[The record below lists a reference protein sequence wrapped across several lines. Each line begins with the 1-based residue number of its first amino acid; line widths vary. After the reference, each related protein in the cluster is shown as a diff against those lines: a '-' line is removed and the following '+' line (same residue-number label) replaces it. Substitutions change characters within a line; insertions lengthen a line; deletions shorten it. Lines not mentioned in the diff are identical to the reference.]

1 MKTLFVSALFFF
13 LSVIQSLCADTARVY
28 YPTVPVIA
36 GRDFNAVAEI
46 CILSD
51 GKEVL
56 EYVDVRLDGI
66 PEDAVRS
73 LDLMYSG
80 TMSVIR
86 SRTTSYV
93 LIDDA
98 RRNGGGQ
105 DIWCDPDF
113 VERAGSAAAD
123 EKERIHCAKALVAGE
138 NYFYVSV
145 SVDPERVGDISNL
158 FRLEVSAVSAG
169 GHEKYLEVS
178 GSPMRRL
185 GISVRQAGDDG
196 VTAYRIPGL
205 VTASDG
211 TLVAVYDIRYDSSLD
226 LQNNIDVG
234 VSLSH
239 DGGAT
244 WEYLGPVLDMG
255 TYGGLP
261 QAQNG
266 VGDPSVLVDDQT
278 GEIFIAGLWTH
289 GIGVDRA
296 WTGAGQGLAPEE
308 TGQIILTSSKD
319 NGRTWSE
326 PVNIT
331 SQVKRPEWYLTLQ
344 GPGRGIS
351 MEDGT
356 IVFPMQHI
364 GPDRVPSAGIMYSLD
379 HGKTWRTYN
388 SAKSNTTEA
397 QVVEVVPGE
406 LMLNMRD
413 NRKTGRA
420 VAVTS
425 DFGKTWTEH
434 RSSGALREPVCM
446 ASIIKV
452 PADRNLYGRDILLF
466 SNPDTTKG
474 RSRMTIKASLDG
486 GNTWLPENSIL
497 IDEEENWGYSC
508 LTMIDD
514 RTVGILY
521 ECSTVQLV
529 FQAIKLSDII
539 SRPDPLE
546 VETLPSIAAGNGYA
560 EGISAAFCGI
570 LDGKPVIAGGA
581 NFRDVPAAENGAKVF
596 YDDIFV
602 LDGTDWLYAG
612 KLPERMAYGGS
623 AICGNRLYMFGGNG
637 GNGSMSDVCSLSLKD
652 GKADVRK
659 ETSLPFPI
667 EQAGYASEGNRIYV
681 VGGLSGHSASRKV
694 VVGAVHLVEKFAREF
709 LCLPRHPYIAVKIC
723 HVMARLVAVGVL
735 AFQPCHIAEFDPH
748 LVGFKGKEVIERPDE
763 QVAPAEKLLHPVYV
777 MRNEEAVVPWGGLRI
792 VPSGR
797 ERLERRGPAAV
808 GVAPAEKRRAAV
820 ENVHVVRRSRIIFG
834 GYVLPA
840 HQFGHPG
847 DGPVIIRVFECQRYG
862 FALQIRRD
870 ITVFHVFVGA
880 FFVYPGRMHHG
891 VHSLTGIESADTL
904 DIGIGNHGH

>member
-1 MKTLFVSALFFF
+1 MKTMFVSALFFF

-36 GRDFNAVAEI
+36 GRDFNTVAEI

-51 GKEVL
+51 GKEGL

-178 GSPMRRL
+178 GSPMHRL

-356 IVFPMQHI
+356 IVFPLQHI

-694 VVGAVHLVEKFAREF
+694 VVGTVGRSRGIQWRETTPLPENLVQPAAFAYDGSLYVWGGYDPETGKCSGKGYRLNLRSREWSSVSPAPEGGTF
-709 LCLPRHPYIAVKIC
+709 TGA
-723 HVMARLVAVGVL
+723 VAVPLPDGKAAFIGGVCPEIFERGL
-735 AFQPCHIAEFDPH
+735 AGTDSGYLTLP
-748 LVGFKGKEVIERPDE
+748 
-763 QVAPAEKLLHPVYV
+763 PAHYRFCGCLWIYSAHTDSWSCQGCSGLLALAGAAAVSDDSAVYV
-777 MRNEEAVVPWGGLRI
+777 FGGEIKPGIRTPENLRI
-792 VPSGR
+792 
-797 ERLERRGPAAV
+797 E
-808 GVAPAEKRRAAV
+808 
-820 ENVHVVRRSRIIFG
+820 
-834 GYVLPA
+834 
-840 HQFGHPG
+840 
-847 DGPVIIRVFECQRYG
+847 IRN
-862 FALQIRRD
+862 
-870 ITVFHVFVGA
+870 
-880 FFVYPGRMHHG
+880 
-891 VHSLTGIESADTL
+891 
-904 DIGIGNHGH
+904 IGK